1 MFEKV
6 LKGIALSAE
15 SADIMTKFTVELL
28 KLADKYGVDRDEHI
42 RDICASF
49 TFVCHSRSFKDF
61 KIDEGEDEE

>member
-1 MFEKV
+1 MFEKI
-6 LKGIALSAE
+6 LKRIALSTE

-49 TFVCHSRSFKDF
+49 TSVCHSRSFKDF